1 MHPSRHFFFG
11 VSHFKSSNSSSFP
24 GAAFNYSWISKTSF
38 TSSWEYPK
46 NPHLSVPQ
54 SPPKKKSDNF
64 ISKEKKN
71 THIPT
76 KADHGF
82 QISSQQPFFP
92 PRALVSRQQGVFL
105 FGLRLATW
113 RAVLEQLHRFSFWF
127 PKRTPGGSD
136 FWRDELDKLNTS
148 RTFSCGCCV
157 FHSWLRHFEE
167 RNDFHLQ
174 RTHVD
179 TCTFQ
184 NGSPGCWNRVWG
196 RCHKSFHLTRI
207 SFWRGVP
214 FLLHP
219 PVHFVE
225 IPNCSGPTRHHRP
238 CA

>member
-24 GAAFNYSWISKTSF
+24 GAAFKYSWIS
-38 TSSWEYPK
+38 PK

-54 SPPKKKSDNF
+54 SPPKKKTPTTSF
-64 ISKEKKN
+64 LRKKKH
-71 THIPT
+71 T
-76 KADHGF
+76 
-82 QISSQQPFFP
+82 SQQKQILDFRFHPNNLFLFVP

-113 RAVLEQLHRFSFWF
+113 RAVLDQLHRFSFLVSQKNTWG
-127 PKRTPGGSD
+127 KW

-148 RTFSCGCCV
+148 RTFSCGCFV

-174 RTHVD
+174 STHVD
-179 TCTFQ
+179 TCTFRFQ
-184 NGSPGCWNRVWG
+184 NGLPGCWNRVWG

-207 SFWRGVP
+207 SFWNRRGFP